1 MGALSCGLLSRE
13 DTSLGL
19 EVAHWFCYLQLMCQ
33 LSKAYL
39 ITALSIQGSLQTEG
53 RQGGPLFLMTLTG
66 AEWGGVLRLLVTLE
80 PLVTYFCIFFVLS
93 WEFNGRLR
101 D

>member
-1 MGALSCGLLSRE
+1 
-13 DTSLGL
+13 
-19 EVAHWFCYLQLMCQ
+19 
-33 LSKAYL
+33 
-39 ITALSIQGSLQTEG
+39 
-53 RQGGPLFLMTLTG
+53 MTLTG

-101 D
+101 DSES